1 MSDSE
6 ETGPLQHAMVEQLM
20 AVIGAPD
27 DEDVARAADDVVRAL
42 DIRLRQSP
50 AQA

>member
-6 ETGPLQHAMVEQLM
+6 ETGNLQHAMVEQLM

-42 DIRLRQSP
+42 DIRMRETP
-50 AQA
+50 APA

>member
-6 ETGPLQHAMVEQLM
+6 ETATLQHAMVEQLM

-42 DIRLRQSP
+42 DVRLREAP
-50 AQA
+50 APA